1 MAITGDF
8 FKRIR
13 ADKNVFNE
21 EIHSDFYVRCEEM
34 DVLPFW
40 NRGRALD
47 AYFQWE
53 QDLRRVESM
62 EDKVGI
68 ADHLKCAAHLIYWLR
83 RSSPIDGFTMGA
95 TEFSD
100 KKITPAKEFMALYG
114 REYLAFDL
122 GYRAAQL
129 YECKLHNRDLPAASF
144 PLSSSLSDVPKRDF
158 IESTCHVMKTKML
171 SPHALLVILKAIFL
185 RP

>member
-1 MAITGDF
+1 VGISGDF

-13 ADKNVFNE
+13 ADKKVFGD
-21 EIHSDFYVRCEEM
+21 EIHADFYARCEEM

-40 NRGRALD
+40 NKGRCLD

-53 QDLRRVESM
+53 QDLRRVEGI
-62 EDKVGI
+62 EDKVGV

-83 RSSPIDGFTMGA
+83 RSSPVDGFTNGKN
-95 TEFSD
+95 EYSNQE
-100 KKITPAKEFMALYG
+100 ITPAKEFMAKYG
-114 REYLAFDL
+114 REYLALDL

-129 YECKLHNRDLPAASF
+129 YEIKLHGRNLPAKSF
-144 PLSSSLSDVPKRDF
+144 PLRSSLADVPPRDF

-171 SPHALLVILKAIFL
+171 PPHALLVILKAVFL

>member
-1 MAITGDF
+1 VGITGDF
-8 FKRIR
+8 FERIR
-13 ADKNVFNE
+13 ADKTTFCE
-21 EIHSDFYVRCEEM
+21 EVHSDFYARCEEM

-40 NRGRALD
+40 NKGRCLD

-53 QDLRRVESM
+53 QDLRRIEGVE
-62 EDKVGI
+62 DRVGV
-68 ADHLKCAAHLIYWLR
+68 ADHLKGAAHLIYWLR
-83 RSSPIDGFTMGA
+83 RSSPVDGFTNGA

-100 KKITPAKEFMALYG
+100 QTITPAKEFMAKYG
-114 REYLAFDL
+114 REYLALDL

-129 YECKLHNRDLPAASF
+129 YETKLHGRNLPPRSF
-144 PLSSSLSDVPKRDF
+144 PLSSSLPDVRKRDF

-171 SPHALLVILKAIFL
+171 SPHSLLVILKAVFL